1 MRLRLGARCPAAA
14 IASLCVLAS
23 ASKADPPAVGTD
35 TSATSSRA
43 DTLLYGVDVGVAE
56 SDNVTLVST
65 NKVSQTMAVADG
77 DFDIKQQSRLLD
89 VDAKGDFT
97 YLDYLQG
104 AYSGQLIG
112 RFDGSAHLAL
122 IPDRLVWVVQDDF
135 GQAALDAY
143 TPVTPTNLE
152 NVNYLSTGPDFAL
165 RFGASSYLNMSAR
178 YARTEYQTS
187 PYNSNRLLGDLAWG
201 YQLSAQSSV
210 SLNGETERVLF
221 ANTVVNSDFDR
232 SSGFLRYEVKGARTE
247 LSADLGAT
255 TINQYGSTTRPLAKV
270 SLARKLSAAAKLTL
284 TAGRDLT
291 DASTSFSGLQSGAIG
306 LVGTAPAAQTT
317 DNYTSSYASAS
328 WQYER
333 NRTLIALSARWERD
347 IYDNAPVTGVS
358 LTGVPPTVA
367 PLPGAPVTSAPALD
381 YTLSGAEFR
390 VERKMTR
397 ALSAEI
403 LGRIYKTDYLHSTVA
418 GQLGTPNYNTELVAA
433 GLTWRHG
440 RALEVKLR
448 YEHNAEVTTG
458 IYGYGEN
465 RVILTVGYRPRDRQ
479 PESDPGA
486 SGPGP

>member
-1 MRLRLGARCPAAA
+1 MRHRLGGRCPAVA
-14 IASLCVLAS
+14 IASLCALAS
-23 ASKADPPAVGTD
+23 ASKADPPTFGTD
-35 TSATSSRA
+35 TAAASSKA
-43 DTLLYGVDVGVAE
+43 NTLVYGVDVGVAE

-89 VDAKGDFT
+89 VDAKGNFT

-112 RFDGSAHLAL
+112 RFDGSAHLAI

-178 YARTEYQTS
+178 YARTDYETS

-221 ANTVVNSDFDR
+221 TNTVVNSDFDR
-232 SSGFLRYEVKGARTE
+232 SSGFLRYEVKGARTD

-270 SLARKLSAAAKLTL
+270 NLARKLSASAKLTL

-291 DASTSFSGLQSGAIG
+291 DAGTSFSGLQSGAIG

-317 DNYTSSYASAS
+317 DNYTSSYASVG

-333 NRTLIALSARWERD
+333 NRTLISLSGRWEKD
-347 IYDNAPVTGVS
+347 IYDS
-358 LTGVPPTVA
+358 A
-367 PLPGAPVTSAPALD
+367 PLPGAPVIGSAAALD
-381 YTLSGAEFR
+381 YTLGGAEFR
-390 VERKMTR
+390 VQRRMTR
-397 ALSAEI
+397 ALTAEI
-403 LGRIYKTDYLHSTVA
+403 VGRIYKTDYLHSSVA
-418 GQLGTPNYNTELVAA
+418 GQFGTPNYSNEQVAA

-440 RALEVKLR
+440 RALVVKLR
-448 YEHNAEVTTG
+448 YEHNAQVTTG

-465 RVILTVGYRPRDRQ
+465 RVFLTIGYRPSDRK

-486 SGPGP
+486 LSPGP